1 MRVLHAA
8 KTKLQEKLPLSTKL
22 FLKRVFIAVSRP
34 IRLVSKRTPD
44 LAFDRSPAKNG
55 WTSPD
60 FIEWIQVISR
70 SKDRSQG
77 SERIRT
83 SIVIPVFNNIDF
95 TFQCLRSVL
104 KEIDLNETD
113 IIVVNNASTDQTV
126 EVLSQFGDVLR
137 VINND
142 ENKGFG
148 DACNQGASIA
158 KGKYLVFL
166 NNDTV
171 VLEGWLKNLVN
182 TAEAYDSV
190 GAIGSLCLYPDGR
203 IQEAGGIIWNN
214 GEAYHCGWGKSADDH
229 RFNFVREVD
238 YCSAASLLVRKDL
251 FERSGGFDH
260 RYAPAYYEDVDLC
273 FGVRSLGY
281 RVLYQPASRIIHYEG
296 ATAGTDINKG
306 IKQFQVVNQQKF
318 FEKWRTEL
326 EQNHFA
332 RNEKLVRRASNRKA
346 GPNLI
351 VFDDRLPTPDRDA
364 GSARMYFILK
374 SLAKFGP
381 TVFVYSSKPSS
392 EADEARLWSEGI
404 ETVRIVDYRT
414 ILRDREFQVAILSRP
429 EIAEAVLPT
438 LRKRARGTKIIFD
451 MVDAYY
457 VRLGLEH
464 EVTGNRKVGELARK
478 YKKLELKL
486 ARDSDLVWCASSDD
500 KENIEKEVP
509 SVRIELIPTIH
520 PLHSRGRPFNQRKD
534 LFFAGNFAH
543 RPNADGV
550 TYFLENVFPLLSKAL
565 PGIEFH
571 IAGSSPPPQIQ
582 ALSSSQIH
590 VMGFVPD
597 IEPFF
602 MSSRVFVAPLR
613 FGAGVKGKIG
623 DALSHGLPVV
633 TTSIGAKGMGFENGS
648 QVMIADDPESFAAA
662 VVKLYQDQELWD
674 RLAENGYVH
683 MEQNFSPAV
692 VERVIERSLKS
703 RRRGALPQ
711 K

>member
-34 IRLVSKRTPD
+34 IGLFTKAKPPH
-44 LAFDRSPAKNG
+44 AFNQSIVRNG
-55 WTSPD
+55 WNSPEFVE
-60 FIEWIQVISR
+60 FIKTLSR
-70 SKDRSQG
+70 SRVS
-77 SERIRT
+77 SEIRT
-83 SIVIPVFNNIDF
+83 SIIIPVFNNIDY
-95 TFQCLRSVL
+95 TFQCLHSVL
-104 KEIDLNETD
+104 KEIDLNDTE
-113 IIVVNNASTDQTV
+113 IIVVNNASTDETL
-126 EVLSQFGDVLR
+126 EVLSRFGDVVR
-137 VINND
+137 VVNNQ

-148 DACNQGASIA
+148 NACNDGAEIA

-171 VLEGWLKNLVN
+171 VLEGWLKHLVN
-182 TAEAYDSV
+182 TADADDSL
-190 GAIGSLCLYPDGR
+190 GLIGSLCLYPDGR

-214 GEAYHCGWGKSADDH
+214 GEAYHYGWGKSAGGRH
-229 RFNFVREVD
+229 FSFAREVD

-251 FERSGGFDH
+251 FERLGGFDR

-281 RVLYQPASRIIHYEG
+281 KVFYQPASRVIHYEG
-296 ATAGTDINKG
+296 ATAGIDISKG
-306 IKQFQVVNQQKF
+306 VKQFQVVNQQKF
-318 FEKWRTEL
+318 FEKWQTEL
-326 EQNHFA
+326 QRNHFA
-332 RNEKLVRRASNRKA
+332 KNENVVRRASNRKT
-346 GPNLI
+346 GPDLI

-364 GSARMYFILK
+364 GSARMDFILK
-374 SLAKFGP
+374 SLAKFGR

-392 EADEARLWSEGI
+392 QADEARLWSGGI
-404 ETVRIVDYRT
+404 ETARIVDYLT
-414 ILRDREFQVAILSRP
+414 ILREREFQVAVLSRP

-457 VRLGLEH
+457 VRHGLEH
-464 EVTGNRKVGELARK
+464 EVTGNLRSGELARK
-478 YKKLELKL
+478 YKKLELQL
-486 ARDSDLVWCASSDD
+486 ARNSDLVWCASSDD
-500 KENIEKEVP
+500 KENIETEVP
-509 SVRIELIPTIH
+509 GVQIHLIPTIH
-520 PLHSRGRPFNQRKD
+520 PLRSRGRPFSQRRD

-550 TYFLENVFPLLSKAL
+550 KYFLEYVFPLLTKAL
-565 PGIEFH
+565 PDVEFH
-571 IAGSSPPPQIQ
+571 VAGSSPPPDIQ
-582 ALSSSQIH
+582 ALASNQVH

-602 MSSRVFVAPLR
+602 TNSRVFVAPLR

-633 TTSIGAKGMGFENGS
+633 TTSIGAKGMGFENGF

-662 VVKLYQDQELWD
+662 VVRLYKDEELWE
-674 RLAENGYVH
+674 RLAQNGYAH
-683 MEQNFSPAV
+683 IEQHFSPSV
-692 VERVIERSLKS
+692 VEKVIERSLNRADETS
-703 RRRGALPQ
+703 E
-711 K
+711 